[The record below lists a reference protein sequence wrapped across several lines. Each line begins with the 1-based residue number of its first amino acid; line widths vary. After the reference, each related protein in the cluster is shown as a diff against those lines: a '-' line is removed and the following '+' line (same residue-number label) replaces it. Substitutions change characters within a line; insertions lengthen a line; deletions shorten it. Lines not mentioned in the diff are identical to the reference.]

1 MNMNQMLAASG
12 VDTFLTVMIIILL
25 VVAAIF
31 VGLYFLGRKMQK
43 RQSEQKQQMDAVAQ
57 TVSML
62 VIDKKKM
69 RLKECTS
76 LPKQVLEQT
85 PKYLRRAKMPIVKA
99 KVGPRVM
106 TLMSDPQVFE
116 QLPVKQEVK
125 VVVSGLYITSIK
137 SVRGGAVPAAPKKK
151 GIFSKLRRKAQN
163 KMNEMNQPDK
173 KSKKKK

>member
-1 MNMNQMLAASG
+1 MLAASG

-76 LPKQVLEQT
+76 LPKQV
-85 PKYLRRAKMPIVKA
+85 
-99 KVGPRVM
+99 
-106 TLMSDPQVFE
+106 
-116 QLPVKQEVK
+116 
-125 VVVSGLYITSIK
+125 
-137 SVRGGAVPAAPKKK
+137 
-151 GIFSKLRRKAQN
+151 
-163 KMNEMNQPDK
+163 
-173 KSKKKK
+173 